1 MSRPLYRHLIAR
13 CVTDRRAVAIATVGA
28 VLGALTI
35 YAPSRGARADD
46 SGIARGKYL
55 AAFGG
60 CLDCHTQGYFFG
72 KPDMARYLGGSD
84 VGFEIP
90 GLGIFV
96 GPNITPDND
105 TGIGRWS
112 SKEIV
117 TAIRTGVRPD
127 GRILAPIMPWQSLA
141 ALTDADAQAIAAFL
155 KSLPPVSNK
164 VAGPFHPGEKS
175 TVFVMKIV
183 PPETAPPAK

>member
-1 MSRPLYRHLIAR
+1 MI
-13 CVTDRRAVAIATVGA
+13 G
-28 VLGALTI
+28 
-35 YAPSRGARADD
+35 APSRNARADEAE
-46 SGIARGKYL
+46 IARGKYL
-55 AAFGG
+55 VAFGG
-60 CLDCHTQGYFFG
+60 CLDCHTQGYFSG

-84 VGFEIP
+84 IGFEIP

-127 GRILAPIMPWQSLA
+127 GRILAPIMPWRGLA

-164 VAGPFHPGEKS
+164 VPGPFHPGEKS
-175 TVFVMKIV
+175 TVFVMKVV
-183 PPETAPPAK
+183 PPEIAPSAK